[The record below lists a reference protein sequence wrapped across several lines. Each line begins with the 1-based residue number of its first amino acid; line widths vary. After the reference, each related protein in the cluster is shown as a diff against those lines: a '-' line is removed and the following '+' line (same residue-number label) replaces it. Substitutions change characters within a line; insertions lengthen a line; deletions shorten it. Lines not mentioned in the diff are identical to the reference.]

1 MWCGGLYAGLQE
13 FCCGFNWIRRISFGI
28 LWFAGILCFLIH
40 MSMGTQKKKKIHMSI
55 IWIYVI
61 SSVQFSGWPA
71 SCLAG
76 RPLFVCWYILHGKNF
91 LHWTF
96 HINFSA
102 KFFLLLLFLLN
113 CHSSV
118 CVCVCVYI
126 HWEAYTASAIILHMY
141 RALLFCLIYT
151 DMEYVLQWVQICWMF
166 YCVFWV
172 LNHCYSVSFRVPL
185 SS

>member
-1 MWCGGLYAGLQE
+1 MTRQLEPAWCGVVGLYASLQE

-40 MSMGTQKKKKIHMSI
+40 MSMRTQKKKKIHMSI
-55 IWIYVI
+55 IWIHVI

-91 LHWTF
+91 LHWTC

-102 KFFLLLLFLLN
+102 KFFFLLLFFLLN

-118 CVCVCVYI
+118 CVYTLRSLHCLCNHPTHVQGFAFLSDLHRYGICIAMSTNMLNVLLCVL
-126 HWEAYTASAIILHMY
+126 SFKS
-141 RALLFCLIYT
+141 LLFC
-151 DMEYVLQWVQICWMF
+151 F
-166 YCVFWV
+166 F
-172 LNHCYSVSFRVPL
+172 
-185 SS
+185 